1 MAQDSRPITDLLRVL
16 AEGKREGLDQ
26 LVELLYTTLWR
37 MCRSRLRKLPAGA
50 LTPTALLNELYIDLS
65 GRFPDLAN
73 RQKFFAYAHAA
84 IRHLALDSLREG
96 EAKKRGGGL
105 QRVDLEEIDLP
116 DEREGPE
123 IVEAFEVLARV
134 EAQDPDLAEII
145 KLRVFDGRS
154 ERETAE
160 LLGISRKK
168 LQKQWIT
175 ARSLLAHLMGQRR
188 RTKDGTV

>member
-1 MAQDSRPITDLLRVL
+1 MAQDDRPITDLLRVL
-16 AEGKREGLDQ
+16 GEGKREGLDQ

-37 MCRSRLRKLPAGA
+37 MCRSHLRKLPAGA
-50 LTPTALLNELYIDLS
+50 LSPTALLNELYIDLS
-65 GRFPDLAN
+65 DRFPDLAN
-73 RQKFFAYAHAA
+73 RQTFFAYAHAA
-84 IRHLALDSLREG
+84 IHHLALDSLREG

-105 QRVDLEEIDLP
+105 QRVDLEAIDLP

-123 IVEAFEVLARV
+123 IIEVFEVLARV
-134 EAQDPDLAEII
+134 EAQDPDLAELI

-175 ARSLLAHLMGQRR
+175 ARSLLVHLLDPHRGK
-188 RTKDGTV
+188 KDETV